1 MARIAMVSSE
11 IAPLRGWGAGTYAT
25 LMTLALSRAGH
36 EVHLFTDAPD
46 AAARAPAL
54 FPGVRLHELRPVAG
68 EAFDNAHQ
76 AYSLAAMR
84 AVIDA
89 HEAAPF
95 DVIEFADVGAEGYF
109 ALRAREAT
117 GVLAGATIAIRTHQT
132 NHMLRELNRW
142 PWENR
147 WFASLRA
154 MERYCL
160 RAADVLLAPSRQ
172 IISTLEREIPGATRR
187 ARLARNPF
195 SADLLSSP
203 DGAAEPEALPR
214 VFFAGRL
221 EHLKGVEVL
230 VRAAVKVLDRGVAAG
245 FVLIGADTF
254 TAPGGVWM
262 RPHLETLIPA
272 RHAAAFEFHSTQMP
286 RTFVATELA
295 RATLCCLPS
304 LEDNFPYGAL
314 ECIAAGRAL
323 ITTTGSGVSE
333 ILTHG
338 HDALLVPPDNV
349 VALADAIA
357 RGLSDSTLRAKL
369 ADHARATLARE
380 CDPGVVTR
388 VYAELRPRTLPSP
401 PRAAHAQTT
410 AVIAATGP
418 AERLEATLR
427 SLRAQTLAPTRII
440 VVADAAT
447 LASLPAA
454 GDTDTIEHTEGGPAG
469 ALNAGIAVA
478 HTRRVLPLR
487 AGDVLEPAFIE
498 RAVRA
503 AGINPDAAAVTSLF
517 AVVDEEDGSR
527 RRTVLPLGLER
538 DQLPVWNCGGPLG
551 ALLDRDAVL
560 AVGGFDPAMEDLY
573 EWDMWCALANGG
585 YRSVVIPEVL
595 VVERRPPALT
605 RRRAEMLRALMLAK
619 HVGLSTNPELTMRM
633 LVGEM
638 LTDEDLDGRPDPR
651 DIARSLIDE
660 NLRYR
665 LADRLNATAAK
676 LGVHDLLKSAAKSL
690 DRGP

>member
-1 MARIAMVSSE
+1 MSRIAIVSSE

-36 EVHLFTDAPD
+36 EVHLFTDAPEI
-46 AAARAPAL
+46 ATRGPAL
-54 FPGVRLHELRPVAG
+54 FPGVRLHELRPDTSQS
-68 EAFDNAHQ
+68 FDNTHQ

-84 AVIDA
+84 AVLDA
-89 HEAAPF
+89 HEATPF
-95 DVIEFADVGAEGYF
+95 DVIEFPDVGAEAYF

-117 GVLAGATIAIRTHQT
+117 GALAGATIAIRTHQT

-160 RAADVLLAPSRQ
+160 AAADVLLAPSRQ

-187 ARLARNPF
+187 TRLARNPF

-203 DGAAEPEALPR
+203 DGEAEPDARHR
-214 VFFAGRL
+214 VVFTGRL

-230 VRAAVKVLDRGVAAG
+230 VRAAVKVLDRGINAT

-254 TAPGGVWM
+254 TAPGGLWM
-262 RPHLETLIPA
+262 RPHLESLIPA

-286 RTFVATELA
+286 RAFVATELA

-314 ECIAAGRAL
+314 ECLAAGRAL
-323 ITTTGSGVSE
+323 ITTKGSGVSE
-333 ILTHG
+333 ILTHR
-338 HDALLVPPDNV
+338 HDALLVPPDNEA
-349 VALADAIA
+349 ALADAIA
-357 RGLSDSTLRAKL
+357 LGLSDSQLRATL
-369 ADHARATLARE
+369 AEHARATLARE
-380 CDPGVVTR
+380 CDPAAVTR
-388 VYAELRPRTLPSP
+388 VYSDLRPRTLPSP

-418 AERLEATLR
+418 AEHLARTLQA
-427 SLRAQTLAPTRII
+427 LRMQTLAPTRII
-440 VVADAAT
+440 VVADRAT
-447 LASLPAA
+447 LGSLPAA
-454 GDTDTIEHTEGGPAG
+454 ADTDTIEHTDGGPAG
-469 ALNAGIAVA
+469 ALNAGIAAA

-487 AGDVLEPAFIE
+487 AGDLPEPAFIE

-503 AGINPDAAAVTSLF
+503 AAINPDAAAVTSLF
-517 AVVDEEDGSR
+517 AVVDDEDRSR
-527 RRTVLPLGLER
+527 LRTVLPLGLHR
-538 DQLPVWNCGGPLG
+538 DQLPVWNCGGPL
-551 ALLDRDAVL
+551 ASLLDRDAVL

-573 EWDMWCALANGG
+573 EWDLWCALANGG

-595 VVERRPPALT
+595 VVERRRPALS
-605 RRRAEMLRALMLAK
+605 RRRTEMLRAIMLAK
-619 HVGLSTNPELTMRM
+619 HTGLSTNPELTMRM
-633 LVGEM
+633 LVGEL

-690 DRGP
+690 DRDP

>member
-46 AAARAPAL
+46 AAARGPSL
-54 FPGVRLHELRPVAG
+54 FPGVRLHELRPVACG
-68 EAFDNAHQ
+68 TFDNTHQ

-84 AVIDA
+84 AVIDG
-89 HEAAPF
+89 HEATPF
-95 DVIEFADVGAEGYF
+95 DVIEFPDVGAEAYF

-117 GVLAGATIAIRTHQT
+117 GVLAGATIAVRAHQT

-160 RAADVLLAPSRQ
+160 ATADVLLAPSRQ
-172 IISTLEREIPGATRR
+172 IISTLEREIPGAARR
-187 ARLARNPF
+187 TRLARNPF
-195 SADLLSSP
+195 SADLLSVP
-203 DGAAEPEALPR
+203 EGAQEAGAMPR
-214 VFFAGRL
+214 VVFTGRL

-230 VRAAVKVLDRGVAAG
+230 VRAAVRVLDRGVAAT

-254 TAPGGVWM
+254 TAPGGLWM
-262 RPHLETLIPA
+262 RPYLESLIPA
-272 RHAAAFEFHSTQMP
+272 RHAGAFEFHSTQMP
-286 RTFVATELA
+286 RAFVATELA

-323 ITTTGSGVSE
+323 VTTTGSGVSE

-349 VALADAIA
+349 GALADAIA
-357 RGLSDSTLRAKL
+357 RGLCEPALREAV
-369 ADHARATLARE
+369 AEHARATLARE
-380 CDPGVVTR
+380 CDPAIVTR

-418 AERLEATLR
+418 AEHLARTLHA
-427 SLRAQTLAPTRII
+427 LRAQTLAPTRII
-440 VVADAAT
+440 VVADAAR

-454 GDTDTIEHTEGGPAG
+454 GDTDTIEHTEGGQPG
-469 ALNAGIAVA
+469 ALNAGIAAA

-487 AGDVLEPAFIE
+487 AGDVLEPTFIE

-503 AGINPDAAAVTSLF
+503 AALNPDAAAVTSLF
-517 AVVDEEDGSR
+517 AVVDAADST

-560 AVGGFDPAMEDLY
+560 AVGGFDAAMEDLH
-573 EWDMWCALANGG
+573 EWDMWCGLANGG

-595 VVERRPPALT
+595 IVELMRPALT
-605 RRRAEMLRALMLAK
+605 RRRAEMLRAIMLAK
-619 HVGLSTNPELTMRM
+619 HAGLSTNPELTMRM
-633 LVGEM
+633 LVGEL

-651 DIARSLIDE
+651 DIARSMIDE

-665 LADRLNATAAK
+665 LADRLNATATK
-676 LGVHDLLKSAAKSL
+676 LGVHDLLKSAAKGL
-690 DRGP
+690 DRGT